1 MSARGSKVL
10 LEIAGAWWV
19 GWCLS
24 AWQQQS
30 TTPEMLS
37 VLPDLAF
44 CVQKKII
51 QAFLGVFEKKSGAN
65 VSKLY
70 STARGCSEVATRRS
84 VDYDKFWV
92 HRFKIKN

>member
-1 MSARGSKVL
+1 LQERGGSVGACHSIGSACSK
-10 LEIAGAWWV
+10 
-19 GWCLS
+19 

-44 CVQKKII
+44 CIQKKII

-70 STARGCSEVATRRS
+70 VESKDVIG
-84 VDYDKFWV
+84 
-92 HRFKIKN
+92 RFS